1 MMTLTCFA
9 DEISMDLSE
18 QLEVMADLGLRHIEL
33 RNIWGKNVLALN
45 DEDKARAKSI
55 LDEKGFRISSIGSPI
70 GKYNI
75 TDPFDPQIE
84 AMHDAVAAAHYFGA
98 KYIRVFSYFIP
109 EGAYEQYREEVLY
122 RMNALTRL
130 AEQGNVVLIIENE
143 SGVYGDLPERCL
155 TILQSCGSE
164 HAKLALDLG
173 NFVNHDVKPASEAYP
188 LLSAYVDYIHVK
200 DASRNPRMFVP
211 AGAGEGEF
219 PAFLAALKE
228 DGYTGFLSV
237 EPHLHAYLPAAT
249 DSQRVIAAVQALTA
263 LLHEAGIAWE

>member
-18 QLEVMADLGLRHIEL
+18 QLEVMAGLGLRHIEL
-33 RNIWGKNVLALN
+33 RNIWGKNVLALT

-75 TDPFDPQIE
+75 TDPFEPQIE
-84 AMHDAVAAAHYFGA
+84 AMHAAVSAAHYFGA
-98 KYIRVFSYFIP
+98 IYIRIFSYFIP
-109 EGAYEQYREEVLY
+109 EGEHAAYREEVIF
-122 RMNALTRL
+122 RMKALTRI

-143 SGVYGDLPERCL
+143 SGVYGDLPEHCL
-155 TILQSCGSE
+155 TILQACNST
-164 HAKLALDLG
+164 HAMLALDPG
-173 NFVNHDVKPASEAYP
+173 NFVNNDIRPASEAYP
-188 LLSAYVDYIHVK
+188 KLSAYVDYIHIK

-219 PAFLAALKE
+219 PALLAALKQ
-228 DGYTGFLSV
+228 DGFQGFLSV
-237 EPHLHAYLPAAT
+237 EPHLHAYLPEAT
-249 DSQRVIAAVQALTA
+249 DSERVIAAVYALTA
-263 LLHEAGIAWE
+263 LLEEAGIAWQ